1 MNISATSTKTKETT
15 QQAETIKTETAK
27 KAEET
32 KATEAQKE
40 TAAKKEETKNEES
53 DFQKLLETQNKE
65 KEKNEEQIQLQQ
77 QQNPNQMNNITNI
90 DANYVSKFGFDVAT
104 SNAKNSLSLNFDT
117 ATISKD
123 DAKFFADLVDNKQF
137 AVQENGTKTSLI
149 KFADEIGPT
158 YKAQQTSKVLTNL
171 IDKAYKTGQPV
182 RLDFDNNVSV
192 IMKIDKKGKISA
204 EFIPGDKAV
213 EEYLRNNIRS
223 LKQRF
228 DDESIQYNDI
238 FYRQS
243 RNPNQQNQ
251 QKNKGKHNE

>member
-1 MNISATSTKTKETT
+1 MNISATSTKTKETPR
-15 QQAETIKTETAK
+15 QEETAK
-27 KAEET
+27 SETVKKTEET
-32 KATEAQKE
+32 KAAQTQKE

-53 DFQKLLETQNKE
+53 DFQKVLETQSKE
-65 KEKNEEQIQLQQ
+65 KEKKEEKLQLQQ
-77 QQNPNQMNNITNI
+77 QQDPNTQMNYANI
-90 DANYVSKFGFDVAT
+90 DAGYINKFGFDVAA
-104 SNAKNSLSLNFDT
+104 SNAKYSLSMNFDT
-117 ATISKD
+117 ASISKE
-123 DAKFFADLVDNKQF
+123 DAKFFADLVENKQF
-137 AVQENGTKTSLI
+137 AVQENGSKTGLI

-158 YKAQQTSKVLTNL
+158 YKSQQTSKVLTNL

-182 RLDFDNNVSV
+182 RLDFDNNVSI

-243 RNPNQQNQ
+243 RNPHQQNQ
-251 QKNKGKHNE
+251 QRNKGKYNE

>member
-15 QQAETIKTETAK
+15 QQAETAKAETVKKT
-27 KAEET
+27 EET
-32 KATEAQKE
+32 KAAQAQKE
-40 TAAKKEETKNEES
+40 TAAKKEEAKNEES
-53 DFQKLLETQNKE
+53 DFQKVLETQNKE
-65 KEKNEEQIQLQQ
+65 KEKNEEKLQLQQ
-77 QQNPNQMNNITNI
+77 QQDPNNLMNYANI
-90 DANYVSKFGFDVAT
+90 DASYISKFGFDVAA
-104 SNAKNSLSLNFDT
+104 SSAKYSLSMNFDT

-123 DAKFFADLVDNKQF
+123 DAKFFADLVENKQF
-137 AVQENGTKTSLI
+137 AVQENGSKTGLI

-158 YKAQQTSKVLTNL
+158 YKSQQTSKVLTNL

-182 RLDFDNNVSV
+182 RLDFDNNVSI

-243 RNPNQQNQ
+243 RNPHQQNQ
-251 QKNKGKHNE
+251 QRNKGKYNE